1 MSSNL
6 PPLAR
11 AKYQEY
17 LDAGALEERIKK
29 LEEFLSLVPKH
40 KATEKIVALNKSRL
54 AKMKREFDDR
64 KQQQKITQKTISPF
78 SIKKEGIQIILIS
91 SFQTPGVGKTSL
103 LNYLTGAAE
112 EKIGKFTAL
121 PEIGIYRYQK
131 IRFQIVEM
139 PPIMEGA
146 SDGVGNGKEILSQLR
161 AADLLCF
168 CIDLSRNIEDQMNL
182 LLYELS
188 RADVRINQP
197 PPPLTIE
204 KTGAN
209 KIQVLYLTKEAK
221 EIERIEELTE
231 EIKEVIY
238 ANGVRNG
245 IVKIYGEI
253 TLDNIIDVLTPSV
266 VYKKVIILGTKGDL
280 SHTQDVF
287 ENLKK
292 NYTDKFPIILGTS
305 CQKENFPQDFGE
317 IILKFLK
324 KIRIYTMSG
333 GIVAQQPLIIDLGVN
348 LCVRVKDVA
357 IKIHRS
363 FYESFDYAVV
373 IREGERQKR
382 KKVGLD
388 YILND
393 NDIVEIHIT

>member
-6 PPLAR
+6 PPLAK

-17 LDAGALEERIKK
+17 LDAGALEDRIKK

-54 AKMKREFDDR
+54 AKMKRELDDR
-64 KQQQKITQKTISPF
+64 KQKQKSTQKIISPF
-78 SIKKEGIQIILIS
+78 SIKKEGIQVILIS
-91 SFQTPGVGKTSL
+91 NYQTPGVGKTSL
-103 LNYLTGAAE
+103 LNLLTGAAK
-112 EKIGKFTAL
+112 EKIGKYTAL
-121 PEIGIYRYQK
+121 PEIGIYQYQQ

-139 PPIMEGA
+139 PSIMEGA
-146 SDGVGNGKEILSQLR
+146 SDGVGNGKEIIAQLR

-168 CIDLSRNIEDQMNL
+168 CIDLSRDFEDQIEL
-182 LLYELS
+182 LLNELS
-188 RADVRINQP
+188 KADIRINIL

-221 EIERIEELTE
+221 RIKELDKLTE
-231 EIKEVIY
+231 EIKDIINE
-238 ANGVRNG
+238 NGIRNA
-245 IVKIYGEI
+245 IVKIYGKI
-253 TLDNIIDVLTPSV
+253 TLDDVIEALTPSI
-266 VYKKVIILGTKGDL
+266 VYKKVILLGTKGDL

-287 ENLKK
+287 ENLKNK
-292 NYTDKFPIILGTS
+292 YLAKFPIILGTS
-305 CQKENFPQDFGE
+305 YRKESFPKDFGF

-333 GIVAQQPLIIDLGVN
+333 GIVAEQPLIMDIN
-348 LCVRVKDVA
+348 PTIKDVA
-357 IKIHRS
+357 LKVHRS
-363 FYESFDYAVV
+363 FYESFDHAII
-373 IREGERQKR
+373 IREGARQKR

-388 YILND
+388 YELRD
-393 NDIVEIHIT
+393 NDIVEIHII